1 MNDFIL
7 VGIDLVVSATLI
19 FLAMYVVWSRVQSR
33 LETFCSKGSEAAA
46 VNAPAQDRTEG
57 TTPST
62 EMPPG
67 DWAFG
72 GITEQAASL
81 KQKGCSMEQI
91 AQRLQLPTR
100 EVEMVL
106 AISEMAKTEK
116 RSPRVHVPF
125 PIDSAVV
132 GSV

>member
-1 MNDFIL
+1 MNPLIL
-7 VGIDLVVSATLI
+7 VVFDLVVSAALI

-33 LETFCSKGSEAAA
+33 LETFGAKGSNTAAK
-46 VNAPAQDRTEG
+46 APAPKRSEPV
-57 TTPST
+57 TPPA
-62 EMPPG
+62 EDPPG
-67 DWAFG
+67 DWAFE
-72 GITEQAASL
+72 GITEQAANL

-100 EVEMVL
+100 EVEMML

-116 RSPRVHVPF
+116 PERGVHVPF
-125 PIDSAVV
+125 SLDSAAV

>member
-1 MNDFIL
+1 MNPLIL
-7 VGIDLVVSATLI
+7 VGFDLVVSAALI
-19 FLAMYVVWSRVQSR
+19 FLAMYVVWNRVQSR
-33 LETFCSKGSEAAA
+33 LETFGSKGSAKPDK
-46 VNAPAQDRTEG
+46 APAPDRSETA
-57 TTPST
+57 TPPPT
-62 EMPPG
+62 CPPG

-100 EVEMVL
+100 EIEMVL

-116 RSPRVHVPF
+116 PERGVRVPF
-125 PIDSAVV
+125 PFDPAAVR
-132 GSV
+132 SV

>member
-1 MNDFIL
+1 MNPLIL
-7 VGIDLVVSATLI
+7 VGFDLVVSAALI

-33 LETFCSKGSEAAA
+33 LETFGSKGIDATAKAPAPKRSEAATP
-46 VNAPAQDRTEG
+46 PAED
-57 TTPST
+57 
-62 EMPPG
+62 PPG

-72 GITEQAASL
+72 GVTEQAANL

-116 RSPRVHVPF
+116 PDRGVHVPF
-125 PIDSAVV
+125 SLDSAAVR
-132 GSV
+132 SV

>member
-1 MNDFIL
+1 MNPLIL
-7 VGIDLVVSATLI
+7 VGFDLVVSAALI

-33 LETFCSKGSEAAA
+33 LETFGTQASNATAKAPAPMRSEAPTP
-46 VNAPAQDRTEG
+46 PAEN
-57 TTPST
+57 
-62 EMPPG
+62 PPG

-72 GITEQAASL
+72 GITEQAANL

-116 RSPRVHVPF
+116 PDLGVHVPF
-125 PIDSAVV
+125 SLDSAAVR
-132 GSV
+132 SV

>member
-1 MNDFIL
+1 MNPLIL
-7 VGIDLVVSATLI
+7 VGFDLVVSAALI

-33 LETFCSKGSEAAA
+33 LETFGSKGGDATVKVPAPERTEAA
-46 VNAPAQDRTEG
+46 
-57 TTPST
+57 TPPV
-62 EMPPG
+62 EDPPG

-72 GITEQAASL
+72 GITEQAVNL
-81 KQKGCSMEQI
+81 KRKGCSMEQI

-106 AISEMAKTEK
+106 AISEMSKTGK
-116 RSPRVHVPF
+116 PGRGVHVPF
-125 PIDSAVV
+125 SLEPDAL

>member
-7 VGIDLVVSATLI
+7 VGIDLVVSAALI

-33 LETFCSKGSEAAA
+33 LETFDSKGSEAA
-46 VNAPAQDRTEG
+46 VKAPAQDRTEG

-116 RSPRVHVPF
+116 RAPRVHVPF

>member
-7 VGIDLVVSATLI
+7 VGIDLVVSAALI

-33 LETFCSKGSEAAA
+33 LETFGSKGSDATAKP
-46 VNAPAQDRTEG
+46 PAQKRSEAI
-57 TTPST
+57 TPPA
-62 EMPPG
+62 EAPPG

-72 GITEQAASL
+72 GITEQAANM

-116 RSPRVHVPF
+116 QDRGVHVPF
-125 PIDSAVV
+125 SLDSAAVR
-132 GSV
+132 SV

>member
-1 MNDFIL
+1 MNDLIL
-7 VGIDLVVSATLI
+7 VGFDLVVSAALI

-33 LETFCSKGSEAAA
+33 LETFAGKGTEVA
-46 VNAPAQDRTEG
+46 VKAPSQDRG
-57 TTPST
+57 QGANPST
-62 EMPPG
+62 EDPPG

-72 GITEQAASL
+72 GITEQAANL

-100 EVEMVL
+100 EVEMML

-116 RSPRVHVPF
+116 QGRGVRLPF
-125 PIDSAVV
+125 SLDPEGATSY
-132 GSV
+132 